1 VYEYPTKGYSQEE
14 IACIFCHPAL
24 QEELLCSSQPVC
36 VENNVSFVV
45 DLSKL
50 KDPNDVRADDLGAWK
65 CTGSCTLQF
74 FVKCSNS
81 ACHVITKL
89 SPGATNVSIQHQH
102 FVHATDCDLHQMI
115 AYVENTSEGNLS
127 YC

>member
-1 VYEYPTKGYSQEE
+1 MPVYEYPTKGYSREE
-14 IACIFCHPAL
+14 IACILCDPAL
-24 QEELLCSSQPVC
+24 QEELICSSQPVS

-65 CTGSCTLQF
+65 CTGSRTLQF

-81 ACHVITKL
+81 TCHVVTKL
-89 SPGATNVSIQHQH
+89 SPGATNISIRRQYY
-102 FVHATDCDLHQMI
+102 VHATDRDLHRMI
-115 AYVENTSEGNLS
+115 AFVENAPEGK
-127 YC
+127 